1 MSTSIVEGI
10 HLKLTSDVTLEDIIA
25 SDHEGNPAIYTTWSS
40 RKREQPYINLRM
52 LFWPAEDQSVR
63 RIDLDVDIFTEGESS
78 LIAETIRD
86 RVTTLIHTKVI
97 QADEAGVGGV
107 RFLLQGDGEVPEPTE
122 NNIHWNV
129 NFTGRFGAQRII
141 ENSLA

>member
-10 HLKLTSDVTLEDIIA
+10 HLLLTSDVTLRDILA

-40 RKREQPYINLRM
+40 RKREQPYINIRILN
-52 LFWPAEDQSVR
+52 WPAEDISMR
-63 RIDLDVDIFTEGESS
+63 RMDIDADIFTEGESS

-86 RVTTLIHTKVI
+86 QVIKLIHTKVI

-107 RFLLQGDGEVPEPTE
+107 RFLLTGDGEVPEPTE
-122 NNIHWNV
+122 NNIH
-129 NFTGRFGAQRII
+129 
-141 ENSLA
+141 